1 MKTMRPALLFALY
14 VAQAWVAV
22 AVREETNPLQ
32 KVLQMLSKMQ
42 QDIIKDGEEQHHAYV
57 EFSTM
62 CEDRARELQHE
73 TKIATAEVEDL
84 KATINKANDDE
95 GEADSQIE
103 DLSSSLS
110 MGESD
115 LKAATLIRKK
125 EAAEFGENQKDLLDT
140 ISQMDRAISIIEKHL
155 NGGASFAQM
164 GASSDS
170 EEQRAV
176 ALTQALSAIV
186 DASFISS
193 ADASSLAALM
203 QTSEDESDG
212 DAQLDAAAES
222 YGSTQQGDKNSASI
236 VETLQNLLEKAQTSL
251 QQARAKESKSSQ
263 NFELF
268 KASLERKIEVDTK
281 DMNDVKKEKAEA
293 GQTRAEAEGD
303 LEVVQKN
310 LEEDKKG
317 LSELHHECMTRA
329 ADFEDETKSR
339 DEELKALATAK
350 KILQEMTGDAKEAA
364 YLQVSFLQARSRD
377 SSAPTSST
385 MEVVQMVQHL
395 GQSQKLPSLVQLA
408 HKMDS
413 VIRTSMVSGV
423 DPFKKVK
430 DMISTMLSK
439 LVKQMEEE
447 TSHKVYC
454 DKEMSETKKHQGIK
468 EALEEKLTT
477 KIDTQTSRSM
487 NLKRQVAELQK
498 ELLANSKTQKD
509 MDSMRQEEHAVFEK
523 TKPELEQGL
532 EGVKKALK
540 VLREY
545 YSQDEDK
552 PQAKGGAGGGVISM
566 LEVIE
571 SDFSK
576 GLASLVA
583 QEETSQGEYEAQTA
597 ENQKAKAIKEKDV
610 VFKTT
615 ERKGLD
621 KSTSESSADLD
632 GVQNELDAINE
643 YYAKIQEECV
653 AKPDSYEERRKRQQQ
668 TLQGLQDAAQILE
681 GKAALIQGSRRMRG
695 TFLHGS

>member
-1 MKTMRPALLFALY
+1 
-14 VAQAWVAV
+14 
-22 AVREETNPLQ
+22 
-32 KVLQMLSKMQ
+32 
-42 QDIIKDGEEQHHAYV
+42 
-57 EFSTM
+57 
-62 CEDRARELQHE
+62 
-73 TKIATAEVEDL
+73 
-84 KATINKANDDE
+84 
-95 GEADSQIE
+95 
-103 DLSSSLS
+103 
-110 MGESD
+110 
-115 LKAATLIRKK
+115 
-125 EAAEFGENQKDLLDT
+125 
-140 ISQMDRAISIIEKHL
+140 
-155 NGGASFAQM
+155 
-164 GASSDS
+164 
-170 EEQRAV
+170 
-176 ALTQALSAIV
+176 
-186 DASFISS
+186 
-193 ADASSLAALM
+193 
-203 QTSEDESDG
+203 
-212 DAQLDAAAES
+212 
-222 YGSTQQGDKNSASI
+222 
-236 VETLQNLLEKAQTSL
+236 
-251 QQARAKESKSSQ
+251 
-263 NFELF
+263 
-268 KASLERKIEVDTK
+268 
-281 DMNDVKKEKAEA
+281 
-293 GQTRAEAEGD
+293 
-303 LEVVQKN
+303 
-310 LEEDKKG
+310 
-317 LSELHHECMTRA
+317 
-329 ADFEDETKSR
+329 
-339 DEELKALATAK
+339 
-350 KILQEMTGDAKEAA
+350 
-364 YLQVSFLQARSRD
+364 
-377 SSAPTSST
+377 
-385 MEVVQMVQHL
+385 MVQHL

-413 VIRTSMVSGV
+413 VIRTSMVSGI

-447 TSHKVYC
+447 ASHKVYC
-454 DKEMSETKKHQGIK
+454 DKEMSETKKHQGVK

-477 KIDTQTSRSM
+477 KIDTQTARSL

-509 MDSMRQEEHAVFEK
+509 MDRMRQEEHAVFEK

-583 QEETSQGEYEAQTA
+583 QEETSQGEYDAQTQ

-681 GKAALIQGSRRMRG
+681 GKAALFQGSRRMRG
-695 TFLHGS
+695 TFLQGS